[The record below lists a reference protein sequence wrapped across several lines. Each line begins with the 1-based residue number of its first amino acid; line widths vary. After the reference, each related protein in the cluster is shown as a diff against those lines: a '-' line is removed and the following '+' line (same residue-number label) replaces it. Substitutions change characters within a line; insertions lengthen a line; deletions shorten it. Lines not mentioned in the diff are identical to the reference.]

1 MRRMPLRAWSVP
13 CPDFSGKL
21 TPKQQSAFD
30 TLCAIGTVT
39 VRELSYYTGVSVGII
54 RTLADK
60 GAAEIFEV
68 ERFRRPKQ
76 EMADIRLPQT
86 LSAEQMNVA
95 NDILRECDAGRTDG
109 RSALRCDGLR

>member
-1 MRRMPLRAWSVP
+1 MVCAV
-13 CPDFSGKL
+13 PDFSGKL

-60 GAAEIFEV
+60 GAAEILKSSASDAQSRKWQTSDCRR
-68 ERFRRPKQ
+68 RFRQSR
-76 EMADIRLPQT
+76 
-86 LSAEQMNVA
+86 
-95 NDILRECDAGRTDG
+95 
-109 RSALRCDGLR
+109 